1 MTVYNL
7 KSCKKSCKSGF
18 TLIELL
24 VVIAIIALLAAILF
38 PVFSRARE
46 NARRS
51 SCQSNLKQLSLG
63 VLQYQQDYDERYAP
77 MLNVVGG
84 NLLGWS
90 QFIQPYVK
98 STQVFKCPSDS
109 TTILPASLAT
119 SANPSG
125 FVTVFPTSYSYN
137 NLFTTASHPTYTAI
151 STAIVRNPTETI
163 LMTDGTSELG
173 GNADGPAN
181 KARQP
186 QEWTELA
193 SAHILE
199 PYNSNFCFGAS
210 PAASAARGGPLARH
224 LEMTNVA
231 FADGHVK
238 AMKIDKWFNA
248 NSTCMTPA
256 TGCTP

>member
-1 MTVYNL
+1 MIVYNL
-7 KSCKKSCKSGF
+7 KDSRKSLNAGF

-24 VVIAIIALLAAILF
+24 VVIAIISILAAILF
-38 PVFSRARE
+38 PVFGRARE

-77 MLNVVGG
+77 MLNVIGG

-90 QFIQPYVK
+90 QFVQPYVK
-98 STQVFKCPSDS
+98 STQIFSCPSD
-109 TTILPASLAT
+109 TTSNLPASLAT

-125 FVTVFPTSYSYN
+125 FITLFPTSYSYN
-137 NLFTTASHPTYTAI
+137 NLFTTANHPTYTAI
-151 STAIVRNPTETI
+151 ATSIVRNPSETI
-163 LMTDGTSELG
+163 LITDGTSELG
-173 GNADGPAN
+173 GNTNGPAN

-186 QEWTELA
+186 GEWTELA
-193 SAHILE
+193 GGHVLE
-199 PYNSNFCFGAS
+199 SYGSNFCFGAA
-210 PAASAARGGPLARH
+210 PAASGSRGGPLARH
-224 LEMTNVA
+224 LETTNVA

-238 AMKIDKWFNA
+238 AMKIEKWFNA
-248 NSTCMTPA
+248 TSTCMTPA